1 MKKKILFSLLFLL
14 LIPFSVKA
22 YSYNGT
28 SISIDTLKQKQWI
41 NKWPSTSEAEYIY
54 VSSDA
59 KIQNSNSFF
68 FHSAKNNSNHYIGL
82 SANIGKTASESA
94 TANYEMDYIDSLN
107 TLEDNISEEKKEL
120 LENLLTN
127 GYHVDT
133 TNTQQVNTIFS
144 KKESTLSMMAMQ
156 ILFWE
161 VMEGARTSFETY
173 APNVYN
179 GSNSFYN
186 IVVYPNGGSGR
197 AKESLYD
204 YYARIIDEVY
214 TSMNPESAP
223 AFNTETYLLSWYS
236 ANNKYSTTVTGI
248 GKYKTCVSNNN
259 AVSVDVSGNNVTVSS
274 KGKVSTA
281 TITCSYTVGSG
292 TNDEFYYFKFKKQ
305 NACSVEGNCAKIVYG
320 SGKKTYSKSFDVSTE
335 STNISIKKIGTDK
348 KELSG
353 SKFTFTH
360 RSTTGYS
367 FSVTGNDKTPK
378 LIDKSGEY
386 IVSETVVPSGYEKVS
401 DFNIK
406 IDVKSGRITDC
417 TNKSIDSNN
426 NLSCMN
432 GQVGVSYNDKNI
444 TLTIIDPA
452 KNFRIQKIDENN
464 RGINGT
470 TFQIK
475 NSKNEVMKF
484 NYDGNMFTYSP
495 SGSVTDIKVDTLSS
509 YPIALLPKG
518 EYKVVETVSPTPYRL
533 SSKESERTTKI
544 QVKDNGE
551 MFVYDNGQKN
561 YISSINSTV
570 FVKNY
575 RTLFRISSSSKGT
588 ALGNVNYKLY
598 KEDKTTEIK
607 SVNDFPGVYSYSENQ
622 ELGSNEYV
630 SNSDG
635 LISVYDLPVGTYYL
649 KQDSPDSAYIKLV
662 IDVTKDGATV
672 NGSKVVN
679 TMDISA
685 VKNSFSFY
693 KVDEEGNY
701 LTSGRFKLQKYDE
714 TKKRYIDLRL
724 QKVENDGTYNPKSNI
739 FKESKDGKIQF
750 TLTNGIATFI
760 EMSSSSKYRVV
771 ETNAP
776 DGYIRGSTSDTANV
790 TLDENGNAYGLLV
803 LTNKKILSEDGSAQ
817 AELIINI
824 QTGQS
829 RIRYAIIIGSIV
841 IIIGVLLI
849 LQRKKK

>member
-1 MKKKILFSLLFLL
+1 M
-14 LIPFSVKA
+14 
-22 YSYNGT
+22 
-28 SISIDTLKQKQWI
+28 
-41 NKWPSTSEAEYIY
+41 
-54 VSSDA
+54 
-59 KIQNSNSFF
+59 
-68 FHSAKNNSNHYIGL
+68 
-82 SANIGKTASESA
+82 
-94 TANYEMDYIDSLN
+94 
-107 TLEDNISEEKKEL
+107 
-120 LENLLTN
+120 
-127 GYHVDT
+127 
-133 TNTQQVNTIFS
+133 
-144 KKESTLSMMAMQ
+144 
-156 ILFWE
+156 
-161 VMEGARTSFETY
+161 
-173 APNVYN
+173 
-179 GSNSFYN
+179 
-186 IVVYPNGGSGR
+186 
-197 AKESLYD
+197 
-204 YYARIIDEVY
+204 
-214 TSMNPESAP
+214 
-223 AFNTETYLLSWYS
+223 
-236 ANNKYSTTVTGI
+236 
-248 GKYKTCVSNNN
+248 
-259 AVSVDVSGNNVTVSS
+259 
-274 KGKVSTA
+274 
-281 TITCSYTVGSG
+281 
-292 TNDEFYYFKFKKQ
+292 
-305 NACSVEGNCAKIVYG
+305 
-320 SGKKTYSKSFDVSTE
+320 
-335 STNISIKKIGTDK
+335 
-348 KELSG
+348 
-353 SKFTFTH
+353 
-360 RSTTGYS
+360 
-367 FSVTGNDKTPK
+367 
-378 LIDKSGEY
+378 
-386 IVSETVVPSGYEKVS
+386 
-401 DFNIK
+401 
-406 IDVKSGRITDC
+406 
-417 TNKSIDSNN
+417 
-426 NLSCMN
+426 
-432 GQVGVSYNDKNI
+432 
-444 TLTIIDPA
+444 
-452 KNFRIQKIDENN
+452 
-464 RGINGT
+464 
-470 TFQIK
+470 
-475 NSKNEVMKF
+475 
-484 NYDGNMFTYSP
+484 
-495 SGSVTDIKVDTLSS
+495 SS

-518 EYKVVETVSPTPYRL
+518 EYTVVETVSPTPYRL

-724 QKVENDGTYNPKSNI
+724 EKVENDGTYNPKSNI

>member
-1 MKKKILFSLLFLL
+1 MKKKLLILSLFLL
-14 LIPFSVKA
+14 LPFTVKA
-22 YSYNGT
+22 YTYSGT
-28 SISIDTLKQKQWI
+28 SISIDSLKQKQWI
-41 NKWPSTSEAEYIY
+41 SKWPTALEAQYIH

-68 FHSAKNNSNHYIGL
+68 FHSTKNNSNNYIGI
-82 SANIGKTASESA
+82 SANIGKTASETA
-94 TANYEMDYIDSLN
+94 TENYEMDYIESLN

-133 TNTQQVNTIFS
+133 TNTQQVNSILS

-161 VMEGARTSFETY
+161 VMEGARTSFDSY

-179 GSNSFYN
+179 GNNSFYN
-186 IVVYPNGGSGR
+186 LVVYPNGGAGR
-197 AKESLYD
+197 AKDSLFD
-204 YYARIIDEVY
+204 YYARIVDNVF
-214 TSMNPESAP
+214 SAMNPESAP
-223 AFNTETYLLSWYS
+223 AFNTEVYILSWD
-236 ANNKYSTTVTGI
+236 NVNKKYTTTVTGI

-259 AVSVDVSGNNVTVSS
+259 DVSVNVSGTSVTLSSS
-274 KGKVSTA
+274 KNVSTG
-281 TITCSYTVGSG
+281 TITCSYVEGSG

-305 NACSVEGNCAKIVYG
+305 NACSNEGNCSKIVYG
-320 SGKKTYSKSFDVSTE
+320 SGKKTYTKSFDVSTE
-335 STNISIKKIGTDK
+335 STNISIKKINTDK
-348 KELSG
+348 KELDG
-353 SKFTFTH
+353 AKFTLTH
-360 RSTTGYS
+360 RSTTSYS
-367 FSVTGNDKTPK
+367 ISVTGNDKTPK
-378 LIDKSGEY
+378 SINKSGEY
-386 IVSETVVPSGYEKVS
+386 IVNETVIPSGYEKIS

-406 IDVKSGRITDC
+406 IDVKSGRVTDC
-417 TNKSIDSNN
+417 TNKGLDSNN
-426 NLSCMN
+426 NLSCLN
-432 GQVGVSYNDKNI
+432 GQVGVSYSGKNI

-484 NYDGNMFTYSP
+484 NYDGNMFSYNP
-495 SGSVTDIKVDTLSS
+495 NGSITDIKIDTLSS
-509 YPIALLPKG
+509 YPISLLPKG
-518 EYKVVETVSPTPYRL
+518 EYTIVETISPTPYRL

-544 QVKDNGE
+544 QVNGSGE
-551 MFVYDNGQKN
+551 MFVYDSGQKN
-561 YISSINSTV
+561 YISSINETV
-570 FVKNY
+570 FIKNY

-588 ALGNVNYKLY
+588 ALGNVKYFLF
-598 KEDKTTEIK
+598 KEDKTTQINA
-607 SVNDFPGVYSYSENQ
+607 VNDFPGVYSYSENQ

-649 KQDSPDSAYIKLV
+649 RQEDPTSPYIKLV

-679 TMDISA
+679 TMNISA

-714 TKKRYIDLRL
+714 TKKRYTDLRL
-724 QKVENDGTYNPKSNI
+724 EKVENDGTYNEKSNI
-739 FKESKDGKIQF
+739 FRESKNGKIQF
-750 TLTNGIATFI
+750 TLTNGIGTFI
-760 EMSSSSKYRVV
+760 DMSSSAKYRVV

-776 DGYIRGSTSDTANV
+776 DGYIMGTTSDTANV

-829 RIRYAIIIGSIV
+829 RVRYAIIIGTIV
-841 IIIGVLLI
+841 VLIGILLVI
-849 LQRKKK
+849 QRKKK